1 MAPAAPRGTKKQIRA
16 PLKFGIKV
24 RDCSPHCVLDQ
35 VLFTVVLTARC
46 MLTSYE
52 HNFCQLW
59 PLSVLFVTVVH
70 SGVGVVG
77 SSSG

>member
-1 MAPAAPRGTKKQIRA
+1 MNWGA
-16 PLKFGIKV
+16 FKV
-24 RDCSPHCVLDQ
+24 CLRDCSPHCVLDQ
-35 VLFTVVLTARC
+35 VLFTVVLTVRC
-46 MLTSYE
+46 MLTYYK
-52 HNFCQLW
+52 HNFCLLW